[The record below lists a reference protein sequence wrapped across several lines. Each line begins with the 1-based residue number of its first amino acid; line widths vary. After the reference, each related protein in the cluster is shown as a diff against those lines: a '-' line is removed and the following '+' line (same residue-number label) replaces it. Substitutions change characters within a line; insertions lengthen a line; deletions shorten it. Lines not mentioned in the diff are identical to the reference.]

1 MKKSKIIP
9 VLCLL
14 LTLSYCGNKGNGE
27 IVAPGVVEGDIITL
41 KSQAAGTLSAVHK
54 NEGDTLEAGMVIAE
68 IDKEKPENQLRELEI
83 GLKELDINRQRLA
96 IKSRLLK
103 GNADYLKKQVQ
114 RFKRLRKN
122 NSIPGEKLES
132 MELKLL
138 EANTALAELNKNRD
152 ALDVQ
157 EEKLENKMAYLQL
170 LLKDHVIISPVQ
182 GVVSEIFVSRGEN
195 VFPNSSV
202 ADVLDTGS
210 LYVEVFVE
218 EQDLASLKLAD
229 PARILVDGMEE
240 REFYGIISHFGSKA
254 EFSPKYIISEK
265 ERKSLLYKVK
275 VKLDKNLDVFKVGM
289 PVTVVFKSSQP
300 HKKND

>member
-1 MKKSKIIP
+1 
-9 VLCLL
+9 
-14 LTLSYCGNKGNGE
+14 
-27 IVAPGVVEGDIITL
+27 VEGDIITL

-54 NEGDTLEAGMVIAE
+54 KEGDLLQAGVVIAE
-68 IDKEKPENQLRELEI
+68 IDRQKTENQVKELEI
-83 GLKELDINRQRLA
+83 SQKELENNRERLDIQA
-96 IKSRLLK
+96 RLLR
-103 GNADYLKKQVQ
+103 GNVQYLKKQVQ

-138 EANTALAELNKNRD
+138 EAETGLADLHKNRA
-152 ALDVQ
+152 ALDIQ
-157 EEKLENKMAYLQL
+157 QEKLANKAAYMQL
-170 LLKDHVIISPVQ
+170 LLQDHVISSPVE
-182 GVVSEIFVSRGEN
+182 GVVSELFVSRGEN

-218 EQDLASLKLAD
+218 EQDLAALKLGEEAQ
-229 PARILVDGMEE
+229 IQVDGMEE
-240 REFYGIISHFGSKA
+240 KEFSGIISHFGSKA

-275 VKLDKNLDVFKVGM
+275 VKLDKDLDVFKVGM
-289 PVTVVFKSSQP
+289 PVTVLFKRSP
-300 HKKND
+300 DNKKND